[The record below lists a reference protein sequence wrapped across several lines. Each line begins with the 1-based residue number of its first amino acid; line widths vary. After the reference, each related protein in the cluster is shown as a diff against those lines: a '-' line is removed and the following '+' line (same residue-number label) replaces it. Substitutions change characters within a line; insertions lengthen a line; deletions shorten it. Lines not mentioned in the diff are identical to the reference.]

1 MEQRDFKGVWI
12 PRCVWLDGRLS
23 ALDKV
28 ILIEI
33 DSLDNGE
40 RGCYASNAY
49 LAEFC
54 QCSERKVSATISKL
68 IEFGYISVAGFD
80 GRQRTLRSNLTPQ
93 RGSMEETSIEPSK
106 KCEADTKKVLPN
118 NKENNKDTNKDK
130 KERKSARS
138 FDAIIEAYTA
148 DETTRELLG
157 MWLQNRKAKR
167 AAMTDNA
174 IRLNLKKLEQF
185 AQQSGMTVN
194 DYLAEVVRRGW
205 QAFYPING
213 YQQQRRSQPAP
224 TQQQAHPLTDE
235 EQRIKEENAKAFDAW
250 AAMGLTE

>member
-12 PRCVWLDGRLS
+12 PRGVWLDGRLS

-80 GRQRTLRSNLTPQ
+80 GRQRTLRSNIMPQ
-93 RGSMEETSIEPSK
+93 RGSMEETSIETRK

-130 KERKSARS
+130 KERKSTRS
-138 FDAIIEAYTA
+138 FDAIIEEYTSN
-148 DETTRELLG
+148 ETTRELLG
-157 MWLQNRKAKR
+157 EWLQNRKAKR

-174 IRLNLKKLEQF
+174 IRRNLQVLDKCAIESNLN
-185 AQQSGMTVN
+185 VN
-194 DYLAEVVRRGW
+194 DYLSEVIRRGW
-205 QAFYPING
+205 SAFYAIKSYGGSKP
-213 YQQQRRSQPAP
+213 RAPQPV
-224 TQQQAHPLTDE
+224 LTE
-235 EQRIKEENAKAFDAW
+235 REKEIKEQNRRNINAW
-250 AAMGLTE
+250 AELGLTE

>member
-1 MEQRDFKGVWI
+1 MEERDFKGVWI
-12 PRCVWLDGRLS
+12 PRGVWLDDRLN

-68 IEFGYISVAGFD
+68 TEYGYISVAGFD
-80 GRQRTLRSNLTPQ
+80 GRQRTLRSNLTPR
-93 RGSMEETSIEPSK
+93 RGSMEENSTVPSK
-106 KCEADTKKVLPN
+106 NCEADRKKILPN
-118 NKENNKDTNKDK
+118 NKENNKENNKDK

-138 FDAIIEAYTA
+138 FDAIIKAYT
-148 DETTRELLG
+148 DDDTTRELLG

-174 IRLNLKKLEQF
+174 VRLNLGKLEQF
-185 AQQSGMTVN
+185 AQVSGMTVN

-213 YQQQRRSQPAP
+213 GYQTQRRSRPSQPQP
-224 TQQQAHPLTDE
+224 QAMTDE
-235 EQRIKEENAKAFDAW
+235 ERRIKEENEKAFDAW
-250 AAMGLTE
+250 AAMGLTD

>member
-12 PRCVWLDGRLS
+12 PRGVWLDDRLS

-68 IEFGYISVAGFD
+68 TEYGYITVAGFD
-80 GRQRTLRSNLTPQ
+80 GRQRTLRSNLTPR
-93 RGSMEETSIEPSK
+93 RGSMEENSTEPSK

-138 FDAIIEAYTA
+138 FDAIIEAYT
-148 DETTRELLG
+148 DDDTTRELLG

-174 IRLNLKKLEQF
+174 VRLNLRKLEQF

-194 DYLAEVVRRGW
+194 DYLSEVIRRGW

-213 YQQQRRSQPAP
+213 GYQQRRSRPSQPQP
-224 TQQQAHPLTDE
+224 QAMTDE
-235 EQRIKEENAKAFDAW
+235 ERRIKEENAKAFDTW
-250 AAMGLTE
+250 AAMGLTD

>member
-12 PRCVWLDGRLS
+12 PRDVWLDGRLS

-93 RGSMEETSIEPSK
+93 RGSVAETSIEPSK

-138 FDAIIEAYTA
+138 FDAIIEAYTD
-148 DETTRELLG
+148 DETTQELLG

-174 IRLNLKKLEQF
+174 IRLNLKKLGQF
-185 AQQSGMTVN
+185 AQQSGMSVN
-194 DYLAEVVRRGW
+194 DYLSEVVRRGW
-205 QAFYPING
+205 QAFYPIKNYQGYAGNSQRQEVGANG
-213 YQQQRRSQPAP
+213 VVLR
-224 TQQQAHPLTDE
+224 PLEKDE
-235 EQRIKEENAKAFDAW
+235 DTSWFPRISTSNNGE
-250 AAMGLTE
+250 

>member
-1 MEQRDFKGVWI
+1 MTEQRDFKGVWI
-12 PRCVWLDGRLS
+12 PRDVWLDGRLS

-68 IEFGYISVAGFD
+68 IEFGYISAAGFD

-118 NKENNKDTNKDK
+118 NKENNKDTNTSNK

-138 FDAIIEAYTA
+138 FDAIIDAYTNNPV
-148 DETTRELLG
+148 TRELLG
-157 MWLQNRKAKR
+157 EWLQNRKAKR

-174 IRLNLKKLEQF
+174 IKRNIAKLDEY
-185 AQQSGMTVN
+185 ARQSGMTVD

-205 QAFYPING
+205 NAFFPLNSYG
-213 YQQQRRSQPAP
+213 SKTSRAQQPQKPMS
-224 TQQQAHPLTDE
+224 DE
-235 EQRIKEENAKAFDAW
+235 DRRIKAENDAAFDAW
-250 AAMGLTE
+250 ASMGLN